1 MNNAIIDMDDVV
13 EFIYNQLN
21 KRIDKD
27 SIIEILDLEMIYL
40 EKFDL
45 IEG

>member
-1 MNNAIIDMDDVV
+1 MNNVIIDMNDVV

-27 SIIEILDLEMIYL
+27 SIIEILDLEMICL

>member
-1 MNNAIIDMDDVV
+1 MNNITIDMNDLS

-21 KRIDKD
+21 KRIDRD

-40 EKFDL
+40 EYLDL
-45 IEG
+45 IEE

>member
-1 MNNAIIDMDDVV
+1 MNNVIIDMNDVV
-13 EFIYNQLN
+13 EFIYKQLN

-40 EKFDL
+40 ENL
-45 IEG
+45 I

>member
-1 MNNAIIDMDDVV
+1 MNNITIDMNDLS

-21 KRIDKD
+21 KRIDRD

-40 EKFDL
+40 ENLDL
-45 IEG
+45 IEE

>member
-1 MNNAIIDMDDVV
+1 MNNVIIDMNDVV
-13 EFIYNQLN
+13 EFIYNQIN

-45 IEG
+45 IEE

>member
-1 MNNAIIDMDDVV
+1 MNNITIDMNDLS

-21 KRIDKD
+21 KRIDMD

-40 EKFDL
+40 ENLDL
-45 IEG
+45 IEE

>member
-1 MNNAIIDMDDVV
+1 MNNVIIDMNDVV
-13 EFIYNQLN
+13 EFIYKQLN

-27 SIIEILDLEMIYL
+27 SEILDLEMIYL

-45 IEG
+45 IEE

>member
-1 MNNAIIDMDDVV
+1 MNNITIDMNDLS

-21 KRIDKD
+21 KRIDRD

-40 EKFDL
+40 ENLDL
-45 IEG
+45 VEE

>member
-1 MNNAIIDMDDVV
+1 MNNITRDMNDLS

-21 KRIDKD
+21 KRIDRD

-40 EKFDL
+40 ENL
-45 IEG
+45 GLVEE

>member
-1 MNNAIIDMDDVV
+1 MNNITIDMNDLS

-21 KRIDKD
+21 KRIDRD

-40 EKFDL
+40 ENL
-45 IEG
+45 GLVEE

>member
-45 IEG
+45 IEE